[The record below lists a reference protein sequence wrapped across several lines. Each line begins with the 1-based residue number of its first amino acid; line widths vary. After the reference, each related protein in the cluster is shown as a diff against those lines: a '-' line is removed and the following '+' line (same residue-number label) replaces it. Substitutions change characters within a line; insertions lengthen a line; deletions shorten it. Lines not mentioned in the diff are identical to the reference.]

1 MYMFMNIYIFTCIY
15 IYPAV
20 FTSARPVLAD
30 TLIINSDSIA
40 KTLKKKNAR
49 KTRFVSHVVADMYV
63 HVQLYIRIHTYIHI
77 HTRIHTYTYIYT
89 YT

>member
-40 KTLKKKNAR
+40 KTLKNKNAM
-49 KTRFVSHVVADMYV
+49 KTRFVSHVVAEIGRASCRERV
-63 HVQLYIRIHTYIHI
+63 
-77 HTRIHTYTYIYT
+77 
-89 YT
+89 